1 MKLKLLLAAFAAA
14 ALAAPAAVAPAQAQS
29 ARAQRDWTRNVIAT
43 PEGGFRM
50 GNPEAALRVV
60 EFVSLTCPHCAHFS
74 VEGAPQLI
82 RDYVRTGRVSFEIR
96 PFPLDII
103 AATAAQL
110 TRCAAPRRAFALN
123 DAILA
128 GQEDIFARLEQ
139 MTEAD
144 VGAIDALDPGERRLR
159 IAALTGIDA
168 IAGRHGL
175 DAGETRA
182 CLTDQAGADR
192 IDSIKAAAE
201 TIGVAGTPSF
211 TVNGELAANVHDW
224 TALEPLLRAPR

>member
-1 MKLKLLLAAFAAA
+1 MKLKLLLAVCAA
-14 ALAAPAAVAPAQAQS
+14 ALAVPAAVAPAQAQR
-29 ARAQRDWTRNVIAT
+29 AAAQRDWTRTVVAT
-43 PEGGFRM
+43 AEGGFMM
-50 GNPEAALRVV
+50 GNPNAPVKVV

-82 RDYVRTGRVSFEIR
+82 RDHVRTGRVSFEIR

-110 TRCAAPRRAFALN
+110 TRCAGPAEAFALN

-128 GQEDIFARLEQ
+128 GQAEMFARIEDL
-139 MTEAD
+139 TEAD
-144 VGAIDALDPGERRLR
+144 VGAIDALEPGERRLR

-168 IAGRHGL
+168 IAARHGV
-175 DAGETRA
+175 DAGEARA
-182 CLTDQAGADR
+182 CLSDQAGADR

-201 TIGVAGTPSF
+201 LIGVGGTPSF
-211 TVNGELAANVHDW
+211 AINGELAMNVHDW
-224 TALEPLLRAPR
+224 TALEPLLRATR